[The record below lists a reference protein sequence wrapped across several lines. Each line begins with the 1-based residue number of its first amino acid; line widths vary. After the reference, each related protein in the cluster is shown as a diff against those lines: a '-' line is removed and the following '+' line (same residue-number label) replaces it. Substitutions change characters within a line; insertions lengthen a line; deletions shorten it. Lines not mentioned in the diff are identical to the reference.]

1 MISFQSSHSS
11 TAWAEEGL
19 TIGIE
24 VIVAEFFSF
33 LRRIFSSSI
42 TCWLTPPYSLSL
54 WSFSGNDFTK
64 TLFLFTFLQCL
75 PVPYTIKIFFLI
87 LHLHYT
93 HLPHK
98 NQEKNA
104 TGGILCKKNRW
115 KENTFA
121 YTINLY
127 KDILARMS
135 S

>member
-11 TAWAEEGL
+11 TAGAEEGL
-19 TIGIE
+19 IME
-24 VIVAEFFSF
+24 VEAIVF
-33 LRRIFSSSI
+33 LASIITFSSSI

-98 NQEKNA
+98 NQEKNT

-127 KDILARMS
+127 KDILDRMS